1 MACWMGCGWRS
12 GSGSDRAK
20 ESADLSHHGN
30 STHWYRVS
38 GLRPRLVPHADLQRH
53 TVRGKVWHV
62 LHNRVSGRSYRFSG
76 NAHHFIAMMD
86 GRRTVE
92 DLWEASADSLGD
104 EGLIQEEAVGLLR
117 RLYSADLLQ
126 TDISTDAAEI
136 FERQQRQARAKWIGR
151 LKNPLAIK
159 VPLFDPDRTL
169 EHLLPLFRPLFS
181 RVGLMLWLAVLC
193 VGAVMAT
200 VHWPEIVGDT
210 STTLLSPQNLA
221 LLWLCYP
228 LIKAL
233 HELGHGLATK
243 VWGGEVHEVGV
254 ILLALIPVPYVD
266 ASSAS
271 TFPEKRRRMVVGA
284 AGMMVELFLAVMA
297 LWLWLNT
304 QPGLIHTLAYNTL
317 LIGSVSTLFFNGN
330 PLLRFD
336 GYYVMTDAIGMPNL
350 ATRSSQYLG
359 YLVKCYLFGVRS
371 LESPATADGERRWL
385 IGYGVLSYIYRVIIL
400 VTIVLFV
407 AESYPSAGI
416 LFALW
421 ATGTM
426 LVLPVLKH
434 SRVLLTAPVLQR
446 QRARAVSISAG
457 LTVGVAALLFAVPV
471 PLATLAEGVIAP
483 PEGSELRAGHE
494 GMITRLLAK
503 PDTRVARDQPLIE
516 TEDPFLEARTQNL
529 AARLRE
535 LSIRRQVLLAE
546 QKQVEAD
553 ILDEEIQVVQA
564 DLQRAREQAESLL
577 LRSPVEGLFLV
588 DLPDDLPGRFVRRGD
603 LLGYVADLGEP
614 TVRVSVPQAD
624 IGLVKQRTQSV
635 SVRLAE
641 QLVSPLTAIVTRQV
655 PAAVGRL
662 PSAALGP
669 MGGGPFAVDP
679 EDSTGTRAMEGVFEV
694 ELVLPV
700 PVERLGM
707 RVYVR
712 FDHGSEP
719 LARQWYRRVRQL
731 FLRKFNV

>member
-1 MACWMGCGWRS
+1 MACWTGCGWRS

-271 TFPEKRRRMVVGA
+271 TFPEKCRRMVVGA

-494 GMITRLLAK
+494 GMITRLLAE

>member
-1 MACWMGCGWRS
+1 M
-12 GSGSDRAK
+12 
-20 ESADLSHHGN
+20 SHHGN
-30 STHWYRVS
+30 SPHWYRVA

-62 LHNRVSGRSYRFSG
+62 LHNRVSGRSYRFSS

-92 DLWEASADSLGD
+92 DLWQASDDSLGD
-104 EGLIQEEAVGLLR
+104 EGLTQEEAVGLLR

-151 LKNPLAIK
+151 VKNPLAVK

-169 EHLLPLFRPLFS
+169 ERLLPFFRPLFG
-181 RVGLMLWLAVLC
+181 RTGLLLWLAVLC
-193 VGAVMAT
+193 VGAVMAA

-210 STTLLSPQNLA
+210 STSLLSPQNLA

-266 ASSAS
+266 ASSAG

-284 AGMMVELFLAVMA
+284 AGMMVELFLAVLA

-304 QPGLIHTLAYNTL
+304 EPGLIHSLAYNTL

-350 ATRSSQYLG
+350 ATRSNQYLG
-359 YLVKCYLFGVRS
+359 YLVKRYLFGVRS
-371 LESPATADGERRWL
+371 LESPATAGGERRWL

-407 AESYPSAGI
+407 AESYPTVGVLIA
-416 LFALW
+416 FW

-434 SRVLLTAPVLQR
+434 TRALLTAPVLQR

-457 LTVGVAALLFAVPV
+457 LAIAVGSTAV
-471 PLATLAEGVIAP
+471 G
-483 PEGSELRAGHE
+483 G
-494 GMITRLLAK
+494 
-503 PDTRVARDQPLIE
+503 
-516 TEDPFLEARTQNL
+516 ARTTGHPG
-529 AARLRE
+529 RGCDRTTGRCG
-535 LSIRRQVLLAE
+535 ITG
-546 QKQVEAD
+546 
-553 ILDEEIQVVQA
+553 
-564 DLQRAREQAESLL
+564 RARGNDHASA
-577 LRSPVEGLFLV
+577 GN
-588 DLPDDLPGRFVRRGD
+588 
-603 LLGYVADLGEP
+603 
-614 TVRVSVPQAD
+614 
-624 IGLVKQRTQSV
+624 
-635 SVRLAE
+635 
-641 QLVSPLTAIVTRQV
+641 TRYQGH
-655 PAAVGRL
+655 A
-662 PSAALGP
+662 
-669 MGGGPFAVDP
+669 
-679 EDSTGTRAMEGVFEV
+679 
-694 ELVLPV
+694 
-700 PVERLGM
+700 
-707 RVYVR
+707 
-712 FDHGSEP
+712 
-719 LARQWYRRVRQL
+719 
-731 FLRKFNV
+731 

>member
-1 MACWMGCGWRS
+1 
-12 GSGSDRAK
+12 
-20 ESADLSHHGN
+20 LSHHGN
-30 STHWYRVS
+30 SPHWYRVT

-62 LHNRVSGRSYRFSG
+62 LLNRVSGRSYRFSS
-76 NAHHFIAMMD
+76 NAHHFIALMD
-86 GRRTVE
+86 GWRTVE
-92 DLWEASADSLGD
+92 DLWQVNGDSLGD
-104 EGLIQEEAVGLLR
+104 EGLTQEEAVGLLR

-136 FERQQRQARAKWIGR
+136 FERQKRQARAKWTGR
-151 LKNPLAIK
+151 IKNPLAVK
-159 VPLFDPDRTL
+159 VPLFDPDRML
-169 EHLLPLFRPLFS
+169 ERLLPFFRPLFG
-181 RVGLMLWLAVLC
+181 RMGLMLWLAVLA
-193 VGAVMAT
+193 VGGVLAA
-200 VHWPEIVGDT
+200 VHWSEIVGDT
-210 STTLLSPQNLA
+210 STSLLSPQNLA

-233 HELGHGLATK
+233 HELGHGIATK

-266 ASSAS
+266 ASSAG

-284 AGMMVELFLAVMA
+284 AGMMVELFLAVLA
-297 LWLWLNT
+297 LWLWLHT
-304 QPGLIHTLAYNTL
+304 EPGLIHSLAYNTM

-350 ATRSSQYLG
+350 ATRSNQYLG
-359 YLVKCYLFGVRS
+359 YLVKRYLFAVRS
-371 LESPATADGERRWL
+371 LESPTTADGERRWL

-407 AESYPSAGI
+407 AESYPGI
-416 LFALW
+416 GVLIALW
-421 ATGTM
+421 ATATM

-434 SRVLLTAPVLQR
+434 ARTLLTSPVLQR
-446 QRARAVSISAG
+446 QRTRAVSISAG
-457 LTVGVAALLFAVPV
+457 LVAGAAALLFMLPA

-483 PEGSELRAGHE
+483 PEGAELRAGHE
-494 GMITRLLAK
+494 GTITRLLAQ
-503 PDTRVARDQPLIE
+503 PDTRVERDQPLIE
-516 TEDPFLEARTQNL
+516 TEDPFLKARTQNL

-535 LSIRRQVLLAE
+535 LSIRRQVLQAE
-546 QKQVEAD
+546 QKQVEVN
-553 ILDEEIQVVQA
+553 ILDEELQVVQA
-564 DLQRAREQAESLL
+564 DLERTREQAASLL
-577 LRSPVEGLFLV
+577 LRSPAEGVFMV

-614 TVRVSVPQAD
+614 TVRVAVPQAD
-624 IGLVKQRTQSV
+624 IGLVKHQTRSV

-641 QLVSPLTAIVTRQV
+641 QLVSPVAATVIRQI
-655 PAAVGRL
+655 PAAVERL

-679 EDSTGTRAMEGVFEV
+679 EDSSGTRAMEGVFEV
-694 ELVLPV
+694 ELALPV
-700 PVERLGM
+700 PVERLGT

-719 LARQWYRRVRQL
+719 LARQWYRRLRQL

>member
-1 MACWMGCGWRS
+1 V
-12 GSGSDRAK
+12 
-20 ESADLSHHGN
+20 SHHGN
-30 STHWYRVS
+30 SPHWYRVA

-53 TVRGKVWHV
+53 TVRGRIWHV
-62 LHNRVSGRSYRFSG
+62 LHNRVSGRSYRFTS
-76 NAHHFIAMMD
+76 NAHHFIALMD

-92 DLWEASADSLGD
+92 DLWQASDDTLGD
-104 EGLIQEEAVGLLR
+104 EGLTQEEAVGLLR

-151 LKNPLAIK
+151 VKNPLAIK

-169 EHLLPLFRPLFS
+169 ERLLPFFRPLFG
-181 RVGLMLWLAVLC
+181 RTGLLLWFVVVA
-193 VGAVMAT
+193 VGAVTAA
-200 VHWPEIVGDT
+200 VHWSEIVGDT
-210 STTLLSPQNLA
+210 STRLLSPQNLA
-221 LLWLCYP
+221 LLSLCYP

-266 ASSAS
+266 ASAAG
-271 TFPEKRRRMVVGA
+271 TFPEKHRRMVVGA
-284 AGMMVELFLAVMA
+284 AGMMVELFLAVLA
-297 LWLWLNT
+297 LWLWLST
-304 QPGLIHTLAYNTL
+304 EPGLIHSLAYNTL

-336 GYYVMTDAIGMPNL
+336 GYYVMNDAIGMPNL
-350 ATRSSQYLG
+350 ATRSNQYLG
-359 YLVKCYLFGVRS
+359 YLVKRYLFGVRS
-371 LESPATADGERRWL
+371 LESPTTADGERRWL
-385 IGYGVLSYIYRVIIL
+385 IGYGVLSYLYRVIIL

-407 AESYPSAGI
+407 AESYPGVGVLI
-416 LFALW
+416 ALW
-421 ATGTM
+421 ATATM

-434 SRVLLTAPVLQR
+434 TRALLTAAVLQR
-446 QRARAVSISAG
+446 QRTRAVSISAG
-457 LTVGVAALLFAVPV
+457 LVAGAAALLFMVPA

-483 PEGSELRAGHE
+483 PEGAELRAGHE
-494 GMITRLLAK
+494 GTITRLLAK
-503 PDTRVARDQPLIE
+503 PDSRVTRDQPLIE
-516 TEDPFLEARTQNL
+516 TEDPFLAARTQNL

-546 QKQVEAD
+546 QKQVEAN

-564 DLQRAREQAESLL
+564 DLKRTREQAESLL
-577 LRSPVEGLFLV
+577 LRSPVEGVFLV

-614 TVRVSVPQAD
+614 TVRVAVPQAD
-624 IGLVKQRTQSV
+624 IGLVKHRTQSV
-635 SVRLAE
+635 TVRLAE
-641 QLVSPLTAIVTRQV
+641 QLVSPTVATVTRQV
-655 PAAVGRL
+655 PAAVERL

-679 EDSTGTRAMEGVFEV
+679 EDSSGTRAMEGVFEV
-694 ELVLPV
+694 ELALPV
-700 PVERLGM
+700 PVERLGA

-719 LARQWYRRVRQL
+719 LARQWYRRLRQL
-731 FLRKFNV
+731 FLSKFNV

>member
-1 MACWMGCGWRS
+1 
-12 GSGSDRAK
+12 
-20 ESADLSHHGN
+20 LSHYGN
-30 STHWYRVS
+30 SPHWYRVS
-38 GLRPRLVPHADLQRH
+38 GLHPSLVPHAELQRL
-53 TVRGKVWHV
+53 TVRGKVWYV

-76 NAHHFIAMMD
+76 NAHRFIAMMD

-92 DLWEASADSLGD
+92 DLWEANGDTLGD
-104 EGLIQEEAVGLLR
+104 DGLTQEEAVGLLR
-117 RLYSADLLQ
+117 HLYSADLLR

-136 FERQQRQARAKWIGR
+136 FKRQQRQARSKWIGR
-151 LKNPLAIK
+151 MKNPLAVK

-169 EHLLPLFRPLFS
+169 ERLLPFFRPLFG
-181 RVGLMLWLAVLC
+181 RVGLMLWLAVVC

-210 STTLLSPQNLA
+210 STSLLSPQNLA

-266 ASSAS
+266 ASSAG

-284 AGMMVELFLAVMA
+284 AGMMVELFLAALA

-304 QPGLIHTLAYNTL
+304 EPGLIHSMAHNTL

-350 ATRSSQYLG
+350 ATRSNQYLG
-359 YLVKCYLFGVRS
+359 YLVKRYLLGVCS
-371 LESPATADGERRWL
+371 LESPTTADGEWRWL
-385 IGYGVLSYIYRVIIL
+385 IGYGVLSYVYRVVIL

-407 AESYPSAGI
+407 AESYPGVGVLI
-416 LFALW
+416 ALW
-421 ATGTM
+421 ATATM

-434 SRVLLTAPVLQR
+434 TRALLTAPVPQR

-457 LTVGVAALLFAVPV
+457 VVAGAAALLFMVPA

-483 PEGSELRAGHE
+483 PEGAELRAGHE
-494 GMITRLLAK
+494 GTITRLLAM
-503 PDTRVARDQPLIE
+503 PDTRVERDQPLIE
-516 TEDPFLEARTQNL
+516 TEAPFLDARTQNL

-535 LSIRRQVLLAE
+535 LSIRQQVLLAE
-546 QKQVEAD
+546 QKQVKAN
-553 ILDEEIQVVQA
+553 ILGEEIQVVQA
-564 DLQRAREQAESLL
+564 DLERTREQAASLL
-577 LRSPVEGLFLV
+577 LRSPAEGVFMV
-588 DLPDDLPGRFVRRGD
+588 DLPEDLPGRFVRRGD
-603 LLGYVADLGEP
+603 LLGYVADFGEP
-614 TVRVSVPQAD
+614 TVRVAVPQAD
-624 IGLVKQRTQSV
+624 IGLVKHQTRSV
-635 SVRLAE
+635 TVRLAE
-641 QLVSPLTAIVTRQV
+641 QLGSPVVATVTRQI
-655 PAAVGRL
+655 PAAVERL

-669 MGGGPFAVDP
+669 RGGGPFAVDP
-679 EDSTGTRAMEGVFEV
+679 EDSSGTRALEGVFEV

-719 LARQWYRRVRQL
+719 LALQWYRRLRQL
-731 FLRKFNV
+731 FLRKFNA

>member
-1 MACWMGCGWRS
+1 MACWTGCAWRS
-12 GSGSDRAK
+12 GSGSDRAW
-20 ESADLSHHGN
+20 ETAGLSHHGN
-30 STHWYRVS
+30 SPHWYRVA
-38 GLRPRLVPHADLQRH
+38 GLRPRLVPHAELQRH
-53 TVRGKVWHV
+53 TARGVVWHV

-86 GRRTVE
+86 GQRTVE
-92 DLWEASADSLGD
+92 DLWAANGDSLGD
-104 EGLIQEEAVGLLR
+104 DGLTQEEAVGLLR

-126 TDISTDAAEI
+126 TDVSTDAAEI
-136 FERQQRQARAKWIGR
+136 FERQQRRARAKWIGR
-151 LKNPLAIK
+151 VKNPLAIK
-159 VPLFDPDRTL
+159 VPLFDPDRML
-169 EHLLPLFRPLFS
+169 EHIVPFFRPLFG
-181 RVGLMLWLAVLC
+181 RIGLILWLAVLGA
-193 VGAVMAT
+193 GAVMAA

-233 HELGHGLATK
+233 HELGHALATK
-243 VWGGEVHEVGV
+243 LWGGEVHEVGV
-254 ILLALIPVPYVD
+254 MLLALIPVPYVD

-284 AGMMVELFLAVMA
+284 AGMMVELFVAVLA

-304 QPGLIHTLAYNTL
+304 EPGLIHSLAYNTL

-336 GYYVMTDAIGMPNL
+336 GYYVMVDAIGMPNL
-350 ATRSSQYLG
+350 ATRSTRYLG
-359 YLVKCYLFGVRS
+359 YLVKRYLFGVRS

-385 IGYGVLSYIYRVIIL
+385 TGYGVLSYVYRIVIL
-400 VTIVLFV
+400 VGIVLFV
-407 AESYPSAGI
+407 AERYPTVGVLIA
-416 LFALW
+416 FW

-434 SRVLLTAPVLQR
+434 TRALLSAPDLQR
-446 QRARAVSISAG
+446 QRARAVSISVG
-457 LTVGVAALLFAVPV
+457 LAIGAAALVFVVPV

-494 GMITRLLAK
+494 GMITRLLAE
-503 PDTRVARDQPLIE
+503 PDTQVAPHQPLIE
-516 TEDPFLEARTQNL
+516 TEDPFLKARTQNL
-529 AARLRE
+529 EARLRE
-535 LSIRRQVLLAE
+535 LSTRRQVLLAE
-546 QKQVEAD
+546 LKQVEAD
-553 ILDEEIQVVQA
+553 ILDEEIRVVQA
-564 DLQRAREQAESLL
+564 DLERAREQAESLV
-577 LRSPVEGLFLV
+577 LRSPVAGVFLL
-588 DLPDDLPGRFVRRGD
+588 DLAGDLPGRFVHQGD
-603 LLGYVADLGEP
+603 LLGYVAELDEP
-614 TVRVSVPQAD
+614 TVRVAVPQAD
-624 IGLVKQRTQSV
+624 IGLVKHQTQSV

-641 QLVSPLTAIVTRQV
+641 QLVSPVPARVTRQV
-655 PAAVGRL
+655 PAAVERL

-679 EDSTGTRAMEGVFEV
+679 EDATGTRALEGVFEV
-694 ELVLPV
+694 ELALPV
-700 PVERLGM
+700 PVDRLGM

-719 LARQWYRRVRQL
+719 LAQQWYRRVRQL

>member
-12 GSGSDRAK
+12 GSGSDRAG

-104 EGLIQEEAVGLLR
+104 EGLTQEEAVGLLR

-169 EHLLPLFRPLFS
+169 EHLLPFFRPLFS

-407 AESYPSAGI
+407 AESYPGAGI
-416 LFALW
+416 LIALW

-434 SRVLLTAPVLQR
+434 SLVLLTAPVLQR

-577 LRSPVEGLFLV
+577 LRSPVEGVFLV

>member
-1 MACWMGCGWRS
+1 M
-12 GSGSDRAK
+12 
-20 ESADLSHHGN
+20 SHHGN
-30 STHWYRVS
+30 SPHWYRVA

-53 TVRGKVWHV
+53 TLRGQVWHV
-62 LHNRVSGRSYRFSG
+62 LLNRVSGRSYRFSG
-76 NAHHFIAMMD
+76 NAHHFIALMD
-86 GRRTVE
+86 GQRTVE
-92 DLWEASADSLGD
+92 DLWQANGDSLGD
-104 EGLIQEEAVGLLR
+104 EGLTQEEAVGLLR

-126 TDISTDAAEI
+126 TDTSTDAAEI
-136 FERQQRQARAKWIGR
+136 FDRQQRQAHAKWIGR
-151 LKNPLAIK
+151 IKNPLAVK

-169 EHLLPLFRPLFS
+169 ERLLPIFRPLFG
-181 RVGLMLWLAVLC
+181 RMGLVLWLAVLA
-193 VGAVMAT
+193 VGAVMAAL
-200 VHWPEIVGDT
+200 HWPEIVSDT
-210 STTLLSPQNLA
+210 STSLLSPQNLA

-266 ASSAS
+266 ASAAG
-271 TFPEKRRRMVVGA
+271 TFPEKQRRMVVGA
-284 AGMMVELFLAVMA
+284 AGMMVELFLAVLA

-304 QPGLIHTLAYNTL
+304 EPGLIHSLAYNTL

-350 ATRSSQYLG
+350 ATRSNNYLG
-359 YLVKCYLFGVRS
+359 YLVKRYLFGVRS
-371 LESPATADGERRWL
+371 LESPTTADGERRWL

-407 AESYPSAGI
+407 AESYPGFGVLI
-416 LFALW
+416 ALW
-421 ATGTM
+421 ATATM
-426 LVLPVLKH
+426 LVLPVVKH
-434 SRVLLTAPVLQR
+434 IRVLLTSPELQR
-446 QRARAVSISAG
+446 QHARAVSISVG
-457 LTVGVAALLFAVPV
+457 LSLSAVALLLMVPA

-483 PEGSELRAGHE
+483 PEGAELRAGHE
-494 GMITRLLAK
+494 GTIMRLLAQ
-503 PDTRVARDQPLIE
+503 PDTRVERDQPLIE
-516 TEDPFLEARTQNL
+516 TEDPFLQARTQNL
-529 AARLRE
+529 QARLRE

-546 QKQVEAD
+546 QKQVEAN
-553 ILDEEIQVVQA
+553 ILDEEIQVVQG
-564 DLQRAREQAESLL
+564 DLDRSREQAGSLL
-577 LRSPVEGLFLV
+577 LRSPVDGVFLV

-614 TVRVSVPQAD
+614 TVRVAVPQAD
-624 IGLVKQRTQSV
+624 IGLVKHQTRSV

-641 QLVSPLTAIVTRQV
+641 QLVSPVAANVIRQV
-655 PAAVGRL
+655 PAAVERL
-662 PSAALGP
+662 PSAVLGP

-679 EDSTGTRAMEGVFEV
+679 EDSSGTRAMEGVFEV
-694 ELVLPV
+694 VLALPV
-700 PVERLGM
+700 PVDRLGM

-719 LARQWYRRVRQL
+719 LAQQWYRRLRQL
-731 FLRKFNV
+731 FLSKFNV

>member
-1 MACWMGCGWRS
+1 
-12 GSGSDRAK
+12 
-20 ESADLSHHGN
+20 LSHHGN
-30 STHWYRVS
+30 SPHWYRVA

-86 GRRTVE
+86 GRLTVE
-92 DLWEASADSLGD
+92 ELREANGDSLGD
-104 EGLIQEEAVGLLR
+104 EGVTQEEAVGLLR

-136 FERQQRQARAKWIGR
+136 FERQQRQARSKWIGPV
-151 LKNPLAIK
+151 KNPLAIK

-169 EHLLPLFRPLFS
+169 ERLLPFFRPLFG
-181 RVGLMLWLAVLC
+181 RVGLMLWLVMLGI
-193 VGAVMAT
+193 GAVMTA

-210 STTLLSPQNLA
+210 STRLLSPQNLA
-221 LLWLCYP
+221 LLWFCYP

-284 AGMMVELFLAVMA
+284 AGMMLELLLAVLA

-304 QPGLIHTLAYNTL
+304 EPGLIHSLAYNTL

-336 GYYVMTDAIGMPNL
+336 GYYVMTDAIGIPNL
-350 ATRSSQYLG
+350 ATRSNQYLG
-359 YLVKCYLFGVRS
+359 YLVKRYLFGVRS
-371 LESPATADGERRWL
+371 LESPATDGGERHWL
-385 IGYGVLSYIYRVIIL
+385 TGYGVLSYIYRVIIL

-407 AESYPSAGI
+407 AESYPGI
-416 LFALW
+416 GVLIAFW

-434 SRVLLTAPVLQR
+434 TRALLTAPILQR
-446 QRARAVSISAG
+446 HRARAVSISAG
-457 LTVGVAALLFAVPV
+457 LVIAAVALLLAVPA

-483 PEGSELRAGHE
+483 PEGAELRAGHE
-494 GMITRLLAK
+494 GTITRLLAQ

-516 TEDPFLEARTQNL
+516 TEDPFLGARTQNL
-529 AARLRE
+529 EARLRE
-535 LSIRRQVLLAE
+535 LSLRRQVLLAE
-546 QKQVEAD
+546 QKQVEAN

-564 DLQRAREQAESLL
+564 DLERSREQAESLL
-577 LRSPVEGLFLV
+577 LRSPVEGVFLV

-614 TVRVSVPQAD
+614 TVRVAVPQAD
-624 IGLVKQRTQSV
+624 IGLVKHRTQSV

-641 QLVSPLTAIVTRQV
+641 QLVSPMAATVTRQV
-655 PAAVGRL
+655 PAAVERL
-662 PSAALGP
+662 PSAALGTH
-669 MGGGPFAVDP
+669 G
-679 EDSTGTRAMEGVFEV
+679 RR
-694 ELVLPV
+694 PV
-700 PVERLGM
+700 
-707 RVYVR
+707 
-712 FDHGSEP
+712 
-719 LARQWYRRVRQL
+719 RR
-731 FLRKFNV
+731 